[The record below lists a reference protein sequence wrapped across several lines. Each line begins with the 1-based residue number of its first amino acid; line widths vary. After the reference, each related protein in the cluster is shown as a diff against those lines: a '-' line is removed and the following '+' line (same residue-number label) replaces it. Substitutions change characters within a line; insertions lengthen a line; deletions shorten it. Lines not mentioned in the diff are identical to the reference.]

1 MSTARDLA
9 ATPGLSQIAEVL
21 AAGGDRL
28 SGLLE
33 RAEDRLG
40 EVAVGYG
47 AELQGHVSGTLSAGG
62 KRLRPMLVFISAG
75 DESSDDLVTAA
86 VAVELLHM
94 ATLVH
99 DDVLDG
105 AQLRRGRP
113 TVFASGGR
121 AAATATGDLLFARA
135 FSVLAAVGR
144 ADADGVSQCVA
155 VGIGGRHGDR

>member
-75 DESSDDLVTAA
+75 ERFNLTALSLTFFIWSSKS
-86 VAVELLHM
+86 
-94 ATLVH
+94 
-99 DDVLDG
+99 
-105 AQLRRGRP
+105 Q
-113 TVFASGGR
+113 
-121 AAATATGDLLFARA
+121 
-135 FSVLAAVGR
+135 SVWK
-144 ADADGVSQCVA
+144 
-155 VGIGGRHGDR
+155 